1 MIEPYF
7 AVWKK
12 TRDAWS
18 KEEPLGSL
26 RSGWK
31 NTSGFEKLAFSLF
44 VTYGA
49 VMLILAVA
57 FAFNRA
63 LLPAYCIGYAVFLL
77 LYAGMK
83 RVIVARDRRI
93 PAWKLNVHAPLI
105 EQLRSEFKGVG
116 LVNYE
121 QVRIVKE
128 EAVRLLAR
136 KEHRH
141 ESIVHTAIEICIL
154 TALVLMLNFV
164 MTMLEHDASLE
175 VVGILAVA
183 AVLLAISAVFLVH
196 AVWTA
201 CDRLGALPTP
211 KLRLFVSDLDDLLV
225 EELRRSFPVRSRPRR
240 KRRTMQH

>member
-63 LLPAYCIGYAVFLL
+63 LLPVYCIGYAVFLL

-83 RVIVARDRRI
+83 RVFVARDRQI

-136 KEHRH
+136 KEHRNETIVPPRNSACSSAILMICLLRNSEGPSPFALVPVVGDVLCSIRVTLTPPRFLH
-141 ESIVHTAIEICIL
+141 ESPFVQKSWGRTHRLTPLATVRYYVAVDSHTE
-154 TALVLMLNFV
+154 
-164 MTMLEHDASLE
+164 
-175 VVGILAVA
+175 
-183 AVLLAISAVFLVH
+183 
-196 AVWTA
+196 
-201 CDRLGALPTP
+201 
-211 KLRLFVSDLDDLLV
+211 
-225 EELRRSFPVRSRPRR
+225 
-240 KRRTMQH
+240 